1 MRGVLHDGSL
11 FFLLMPNDHAGAAC
25 CGNAGRWRKA
35 SAMGPG
41 APSSRPEISLAQGEG
56 VIGMNAA

>member
-1 MRGVLHDGSL
+1 
-11 FFLLMPNDHAGAAC
+11 MPNDHAGAAC

-41 APSSRPEISLAQGEG
+41 AQSSGAQISLAQGEG

>member
-25 CGNAGRWRKA
+25 CGNADRWRKA
-35 SAMGPG
+35 SGMGPG
-41 APSSRPEISLAQGEG
+41 APSSRPEISLAQLEG
-56 VIGMNAA
+56 VIGMSAA